1 MHQFSF
7 CLELLK
13 GVFRTTVPI
22 SFRTVHTTMSESN
35 LPSQRRED
43 SRKGHG
49 EKKQRNRNRDMG
61 SIQREQA
68 SEYAQEIA
76 KRDSTWILTK

>member
-1 MHQFSF
+1 MHQFSL

-22 SFRTVHTTMSESN
+22 SFRTVQTTMSESN

-43 SRKGHG
+43 SAERDM
-49 EKKQRNRNRDMG
+49 EKK
-61 SIQREQA
+61 SRET
-68 SEYAQEIA
+68 EIE
-76 KRDSTWILTK
+76 TWAAYRENKLQNMHRK